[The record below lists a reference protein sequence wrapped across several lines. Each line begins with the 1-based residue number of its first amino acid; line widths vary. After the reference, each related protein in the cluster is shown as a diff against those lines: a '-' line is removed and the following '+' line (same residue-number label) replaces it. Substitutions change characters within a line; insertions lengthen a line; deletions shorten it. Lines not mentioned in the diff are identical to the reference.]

1 MSIKEDDLCT
11 EAKLHYAG
19 QKRAKKMNSV
29 KSMVAKAKRKNC
41 SRDNDQKAT
50 DHLKNINTKM
60 IIDFDCESSVGINSL
75 AVNKTNVV
83 KLTTR
88 LFSVKMFMFTK
99 LSLMSFIYDLIEV
112 FYFPNIKAKIIYQSF
127 GIEKI
132 LLYQILTDSDSIA
145 LHFNIICSENN
156 SIPDDR
162 FRDIIFEVI
171 SQNDI
176 IKRFATSNEYWE
188 KFSVRDKTLEKKL
201 GYFEIENIDNPCQ
214 IVLAINPKEYYKYFE
229 DFTNNK
235 NQKGQKKG
243 TSGMNFENF
252 ALRIAT
258 SNQIDNFDV
267 PKNKYQEQER
277 FSIFGGEMQKSVVTK
292 TKFSQTNDKKILQL
306 K

>member
-1 MSIKEDDLCT
+1 
-11 EAKLHYAG
+11 
-19 QKRAKKMNSV
+19 MNSV

-41 SRDNDQKAT
+41 SRDNDQNAT

-60 IIDFDCESSVGINSL
+60 IIDFDCESPVSINSL

-88 LFSVKMFMFTK
+88 LFSVKMFMFAK

-132 LLYQILTDSDSIA
+132 LLYQILTDSNSIA
-145 LHFNIICSENN
+145 LHFNSICSENN

-176 IKRFATSNEYWE
+176 IKRFDTSNEYWE
-188 KFSVRDKTLEKKL
+188 KFGVRDKTLEKKL
-201 GYFEIENIDNPCQ
+201 GYFEIESIDNPCQ

-229 DFTNNK
+229 DFANNK
-235 NQKGQKKG
+235 NQTGQKKG

-252 ALRIAT
+252 ALRIEPQIKLIILT
-258 SNQIDNFDV
+258 CLKTNMKSNNDFQ
-267 PKNKYQEQER
+267 
-277 FSIFGGEMQKSVVTK
+277 FSEAKCKSR
-292 TKFSQTNDKKILQL
+292 
-306 K
+306 